1 MKKIIL
7 GLTLISSL
15 NLLGCN
21 LSEYNS
27 ADKALTKL
35 IMKDDMKAA
44 SKASDK
50 VLEALAK
57 AVSACKGDAEVLKLQ
72 KTAIANDKTIKGY
85 AQD

>member
-7 GLTLISSL
+7 GLTLLLSL
-15 NLLGCN
+15 NLLACD

-35 IMKDDMKAA
+35 IMKDDMKSA

-50 VLEALAK
+50 VLKALKK
-57 AVSACKGDAEVLKLQ
+57 AVSKCAGDAEVLKLQ
-72 KTAIANDKTIKGY
+72 QTAIANDKTIKEY
-85 AQD
+85 ASH